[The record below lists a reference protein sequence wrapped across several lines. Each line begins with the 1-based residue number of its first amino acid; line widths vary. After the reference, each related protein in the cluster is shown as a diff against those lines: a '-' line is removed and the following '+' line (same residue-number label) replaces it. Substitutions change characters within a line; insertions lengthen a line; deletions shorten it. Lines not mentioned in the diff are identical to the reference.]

1 MAPKR
6 SHNCSKMGPGSLLMG
21 PKSDLGSFGLL
32 EGLLERS
39 WRPPVSLLGAPGS
52 LLDAPEGL
60 LVESG
65 TPLERSWSPPGTLL
79 EPPGGRFES
88 SWGPLG
94 SVLSALG
101 AILANCQKSLIFSMK
116 NQ

>member
-1 MAPKR
+1 MAPKWGLGA
-6 SHNCSKMGPGSLLMG
+6 SWWG
-21 PKSDLGSFGLL
+21 PKSDLGSIGLL

-39 WRPPVSLLGAPGS
+39 WRPLVSLLGAPGS

-79 EPPGGRFES
+79 EPPGG
-88 SWGPLG
+88 
-94 SVLSALG
+94 VLRAPGALLE
-101 AILANCQKSLIFSMK
+101 AS
-116 NQ
+116 